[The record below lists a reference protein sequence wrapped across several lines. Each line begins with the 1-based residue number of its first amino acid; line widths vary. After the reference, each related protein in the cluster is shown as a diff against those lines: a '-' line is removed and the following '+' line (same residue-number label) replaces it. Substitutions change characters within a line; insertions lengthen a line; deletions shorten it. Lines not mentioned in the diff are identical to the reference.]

1 MCYAIPGQVVA
12 IDGTKVTVAYYGE
25 HKTAWNELKKLT
37 IGDYVYAQGGYII
50 EKIPTQEALDILDA
64 WKETFFLLQET
75 DQQLTKIP
83 KDPNVNPA
91 VRRILDKA
99 AESRQL
105 SRTELSVLMDLT
117 EPAELELL
125 YKTANFLRHK
135 HLGNSC
141 CVHGILEFANYCTQ
155 ACQYCGI
162 SIDMTVQRYRLSAD
176 QLVAAALQAIRE
188 YGFKALVLQSGE
200 DAYPVEELAQIIE
213 RIKQEAAVLIFVS
226 VGEVGVAGLQRL
238 YQAGARGVLMRFET
252 SNEVLYATIRPGRKL
267 SDRITLLKAAYE
279 MGFLVITG
287 GLIGIPGQTTDDILN
302 DILLTKELNAEMFS
316 FGPFLPVPGT
326 VLEKA
331 TKPDPA
337 LVMKTLAI
345 SRLVDPSNAKILVTT
360 GFETLHPLAREQG
373 LMAGANSVMLNVTP
387 LPYREYYSIYPNR
400 AHIYEPLSGQITTTL
415 ALLKKLGRAPTDL
428 GVN

>member
-1 MCYAIPGQVVA
+1 
-12 IDGTKVTVAYYGE
+12 
-25 HKTAWNELKKLT
+25 
-37 IGDYVYAQGGYII
+37 
-50 EKIPTQEALDILDA
+50 
-64 WKETFFLLQET
+64 
-75 DQQLTKIP
+75 
-83 KDPNVNPA
+83 
-91 VRRILDKA
+91 
-99 AESRQL
+99 
-105 SRTELSVLMDLT
+105 
-117 EPAELELL
+117 
-125 YKTANFLRHK
+125 
-135 HLGNSC
+135 
-141 CVHGILEFANYCTQ
+141 
-155 ACQYCGI
+155 
-162 SIDMTVQRYRLSAD
+162 
-176 QLVAAALQAIRE
+176 
-188 YGFKALVLQSGE
+188 
-200 DAYPVEELAQIIE
+200 
-213 RIKQEAAVLIFVS
+213 
-226 VGEVGVAGLQRL
+226 
-238 YQAGARGVLMRFET
+238 
-252 SNEVLYATIRPGRKL
+252 
-267 SDRITLLKAAYE
+267 
-279 MGFLVITG
+279 
-287 GLIGIPGQTTDDILN
+287 LN